1 MAFEATEDVRD
12 FALGGVGWQPL
23 HVQRAR
29 GVAGQLCRHVVGLR
43 AQGQGEGAA
52 RHAVGRWAHA
62 ATEQGAALGR

>member
-43 AQGQGEGAA
+43 AQG
-52 RHAVGRWAHA
+52 
-62 ATEQGAALGR
+62 